1 MNTMPDRRPASHHTE
16 LLDFLNPRNVMTY
29 LLGMVVEWAAVLA
42 LMALGLAIAVIA
54 FALR

>member
-1 MNTMPDRRPASHHTE
+1 MPDRRPASRHTE